1 MSLPSSRSGAR
12 PVPTFPSPSPYSL
25 FDSLRPFGKNE
36 GDVTGDW
43 SSLIGIVTAIVGN
56 ILISIALNTQRY
68 AHIKLS
74 SQYADRQRLLRRA
87 QRRVERTASGGY
99 GTQPS
104 PTTKERARHDGRSG
118 YRDSEDGE
126 VTGNHGRYQD
136 EDEASQHEP
145 LLASSIH
152 SENSERPDDI
162 DVEENEAPEV
172 VAHKSYLRS
181 PWWWAGIVMM
191 TVGEAGNFLA
201 YGFAPASIVSPLG
214 VVALISNCVIAPF
227 FLKEKFRRRDLFGV
241 LIAVLGAVTV
251 VLSASDSNP
260 KLGPHEIWDLITT
273 WEFETYLSITIGL
286 IALLMWTSANYGGK
300 SIFVDLGLV
309 GLFGGYTALSTKG
322 VASLLSYT
330 LFRALTYPIT
340 YLLVFVLVFTAI
352 MQIKYVN
359 RALQRFSSTQVIPT
373 QFVMFTLSVIV
384 GSAVLYRDFEKES
397 GEDASKF
404 IGGCALT
411 FFGVWLITSGR
422 KTEEPTE
429 EEFLDDEEEAIGLVH
444 GQNHDEQRYYDAPDT
459 RPKVRRSSTVP
470 GSILVTS
477 NSNGSATSEGS
488 SERRR
493 SLESDLRDLPTIT
506 RTATGRSVT
515 FVDDEPFIPTS
526 SPGIATITENPW
538 AESDEHTPK
547 ERRSIQNLLKPL
559 SKLFPGQDSRP
570 LPSTLKT
577 THSAPLL
584 PSEFQ
589 YHPRPQTP
597 PNHTPRDSE
606 HLTTPQTPDGTLR
619 SARHHS
625 IVDLIPGPFTSTLSS
640 PLSAIVADSLRRGVD
655 VASLKPKRRRKLP
668 GMPQRNTLR
677 ERGLSEADIRPE
689 QPTNSSSSSLPAEDP
704 ESGGPSTVVRSRMR
718 SFSNTFGDL
727 FRASKTRGIKPDPAL
742 AATSQPSTPSLE
754 ESVFTR

>member
-1 MSLPSSRSGAR
+1 MRLPSSDYAAD
-12 PVPTFPSPSPYSL
+12 TALTSPSPVPYS
-25 FDSLRPFGKNE
+25 FFATLRSFGGSRGNT
-36 GDVTGDW
+36 TGDW
-43 SSLIGIVTAIVGN
+43 SSLIGIITAIIGN

-74 SQYADRQRLLRRA
+74 EQHAERQRLLRRA
-87 QRRVERTASGGY
+87 QRRAERTASGGY
-99 GTQPS
+99 GTETSSKP
-104 PTTKERARHDGRSG
+104 KERARQDGRNEH
-118 YRDSEDGE
+118 RVSEDRG
-126 VTGNHGRYQD
+126 VNGIHGRYRD
-136 EDEASQHEP
+136 EEEDSEHEP

-152 SENSERPDDI
+152 SENSERHSEI
-162 DVEENEAPEV
+162 DVGEIEVPED

-191 TVGEAGNFLA
+191 TIGEAGNFLA

-214 VVALISNCVIAPF
+214 VVALISNCIIAPF

-241 LIAVLGAVTV
+241 LIAVGGAVTV

-260 KLGPHEIWDLITT
+260 KLGPDEIWHLITT
-273 WEFETYLSITIGL
+273 WEFETYLGITIGV
-286 IALLMWTSANYGGK
+286 IIVLMWTSAKYGGK

-322 VASLLSYT
+322 VASMLSYT

-422 KTEEPTE
+422 KTEEPDE

-444 GQNHDEQRYYDAPDT
+444 GQTHDEQLYYDEPET
-459 RPKVRRSSTVP
+459 RPKPRRSSTLP
-470 GSILVTS
+470 GSVLATSNANGLVTS
-477 NSNGSATSEGS
+477 EAS

-493 SLESDLRDLPTIT
+493 SLESDLEDLPVIT
-506 RTATGRSVT
+506 RTGTGRSVT
-515 FVDDEPFIPTS
+515 FVDDEPFVPAS
-526 SPGIATITENPW
+526 SPGISTIAESPW
-538 AESDEHTPK
+538 AELDEHTPK

-559 SKLFPGQDSRP
+559 SKLFPGQESRP
-570 LPSTLKT
+570 LPNTLKT

-584 PSEFQ
+584 PSEAQ
-589 YHPRPQTP
+589 YHPGPQTP
-597 PNHTPRDSE
+597 PNSTPQDTD

-619 SARHHS
+619 PPRHHS
-625 IVDLIPGPFTSTLSS
+625 IVDLIPGPLTSTLSS

-655 VASLKPKRRRKLP
+655 VAFLKPKRRRKLP
-668 GMPQRNTLR
+668 GMPQRNSLR
-677 ERGLSEADIRPE
+677 ERGLSEADVRPDR
-689 QPTNSSSSSLPAEDP
+689 PTISSLPTEES
-704 ESGGPSTVVRSRMR
+704 ESGEPSTGVRNRVRSL
-718 SFSNTFGDL
+718 SNTFGDL
-727 FRASKTRGIKPDPAL
+727 FRAAKTPTRGSRPDT
-742 AATSQPSTPSLE
+742 AATAPSQPSTPSLE
-754 ESVFTR
+754 ESAVTR